1 MRTRA
6 AAIGLI
12 AVALGGVL
20 VLSRSCGGGDKKA
33 ETPSKAAEQK
43 PVDVAAK
50 LREQRPKA
58 PGPGA
63 PTAAPESAPAPAAGP
78 EVVFSSP
85 WGGETLDQVGR
96 VRPSEA
102 NPEGPMSFAVDGKGR
117 IYVLDQVN
125 GRIVRR
131 GADGKPEIAI
141 PIEAAAAQDLAVA
154 ADGSAAVLDRFS
166 SKSVTLYDEK
176 GAKVGEIPLKGEELD
191 ETGLVTGVFVDG
203 NDVYVEKEH
212 GPLYKIGDKSG
223 APADEQ
229 TEIPGRPSRDGLSFL
244 KAGVTDPPLGRVF
257 VSSVDRATMQHRFTR
272 ELRLDAPV
280 QAIVLL
286 DSDKAGMIYFASQ
299 VERAPGDEVVFLTCL
314 EPLKG
319 VPVGTAVMPANTLP
333 EETFRDLVVLDG
345 GGVLY
350 SLRTEAG
357 VSYQRYDC
365 E

>member
-6 AAIGLI
+6 VAIGLI
-12 AVALGGVL
+12 AVALGGAL
-20 VLSRSCGGGDKKA
+20 VLSRSCGSGEKKA
-33 ETPSKAAEQK
+33 ETPAKAEGPK

-58 PGPGA
+58 PA
-63 PTAAPESAPAPAAGP
+63 AVASTAAPEPAPEGP

-96 VRPSEA
+96 ARPSEA

-117 IYVLDQVN
+117 VYVLDQVN

-141 PIEAAAAQDLAVA
+141 PIEAQAAQDVAVA
-154 ADGSAAVLDRFS
+154 EDGSAAVLDRFAN
-166 SKSVTLYDEK
+166 KSVTLYDEN
-176 GAKVGEIPLKGEELD
+176 GAKVGELPLKGEGLE

-212 GPLYKIGDKSG
+212 GPLIKIGDKSG

-244 KAGVTDPPLGRVF
+244 KAGVIDPPLGRVF
-257 VSSVDRATMQHRFTR
+257 VSSVERATMQHRFTR
-272 ELRLDAPV
+272 ELRLEAPV

-286 DSDKAGMIYFASQ
+286 DSDKSGMIYFAAQ
-299 VERAPGDEVVFLTCL
+299 VERGPGDEVVFLTCL

-319 VPVGTAVMPANTLP
+319 IPVGTAVMPANTLP
-333 EETFRDLVVLDG
+333 EETFRDLVVLDE
-345 GGVLY
+345 GGVIY